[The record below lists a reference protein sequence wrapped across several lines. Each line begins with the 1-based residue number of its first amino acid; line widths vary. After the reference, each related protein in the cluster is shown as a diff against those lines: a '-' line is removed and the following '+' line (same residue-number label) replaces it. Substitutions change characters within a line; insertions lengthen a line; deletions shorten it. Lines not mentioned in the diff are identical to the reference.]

1 MEVNLWKANEYLRM
15 YVLEGV
21 KPEELSAEDG
31 VGFIGVK
38 GVKLA
43 TIFEQSCPPHPISH
57 THVLI
62 LEQIC
67 NSKR

>member
-1 MEVNLWKANEYLRM
+1 M

-43 TIFEQSCPPHPISH
+43 TIFEQS
-57 THVLI
+57 
-62 LEQIC
+62 
-67 NSKR
+67 